1 MITLDLLAGIAPAL
15 ATTADGF
22 KTPPTTGRCAGSGI
36 GRGIDRKPIP
46 ATAPAPTT
54 NAAPMISARALTTDF
69 GSAASPTG
77 RYSRSPRDPRFPS
90 WLVGGGVVGCV
101 A

>member
-22 KTPPTTGRCAGSGI
+22 KTPPTTVGCPGSGI
-36 GRGIDRKPIP
+36 GRGIDRKAIP

-69 GSAASPTG
+69 G
-77 RYSRSPRDPRFPS
+77 
-90 WLVGGGVVGCV
+90 
-101 A
+101 